1 MADNPQ
7 VPQAPVIPVAE
18 VVVPAAPQA
27 APPVEVPA
35 ADAGNLEVKCFIC
48 FSPFRFHPYRVFHH
62 VLGLRFAWVR
72 FVPVFYT
79 VYLVCVLFAMQL
91 YRLR

>member
-27 APPVEVPA
+27 ALPAEVPA
-35 ADAGNLEVKCFIC
+35 ADAGNLVVKCFIC
-48 FSPFRFHPYRVFHH
+48 FSPFRVFHH
-62 VLGLRFAWVR
+62 VLSLRFACVR
-72 FVPVFYT
+72 FAPVFYT
-79 VYLVCVLFAMQL
+79 VSI
-91 YRLR
+91 